1 MIVTRLEV
9 ELELQVPAYTTAT
22 RIWDPS
28 RTVTYTTAQGD
39 QHWEIASE
47 STKPRKHKTVQNDR
61 LQAGQILESGES

>member
-1 MIVTRLEV
+1 MALTFIYSFICFFRATPAAYGSSQV

-39 QHWEIASE
+39 ARSLTH
-47 STKPRKHKTVQNDR
+47 
-61 LQAGQILESGES
+61 